1 MSAEGGAPAPKRRKV
16 NNLAQSLGRM
26 AHVKNKTVALLK
38 TFEKQVS
45 KESACSIH
53 FDATPP
59 CSLLTVQGTVHS
71 TNLHLSSPSTWW
83 TMDGPEHVTFACSF
97 CTSST
102 LPPKAVFFNPMLPS
116 PYVLAC
122 TGCLDE
128 KN

>member
-1 MSAEGGAPAPKRRKV
+1 MTAAPEDQKAPKRRKV

-59 CSLLTVQGTVHS
+59 ACVLTVQVTTGVPTPV
-71 TNLHLSSPSTWW
+71 LASPSTWW
-83 TMDGPEHVTFACSF
+83 AADAPNLVNLACSF
-97 CTSST
+97 CASAA
-102 LPPKAVFFNPMLPS
+102 LPIDAVFYNPMLAC

-122 TGCLDE
+122 STCTL